1 MSFVETNWLEIY
13 INNVIKIVATRKGDI
28 FWIKLIPLAFKIT
41 ISESRVILSITI
53 IDAIRTEDG
62 AIIQKIYGYKK
73 IVRLKKSEILLY
85 LNRISVRSSIICVS
99 QASVEIT
106 NKTMKNVL
114 IKFTATYVLINL
126 MK

>member
-1 MSFVETNWLEIY
+1 MAIGDTCMLSIY

-28 FWIKLIPLAFKIT
+28 FWVKLIPLAFRIT

-62 AIIQKIYGYKK
+62 AIIDIIYGYNK
-73 IVRLKKSEILLY
+73 IVRLKKSATLLSRS
-85 LNRISVRSSIICVS
+85 RISVRSSIICVN
-99 QASVEIT
+99 QASVDIT

-114 IKFTATYVLINL
+114 IKFTVTYVLINL